1 MKHPGTSSGGKP
13 RTPRNPAKATVT
25 GRNFRN
31 TRTGYAYRS
40 KTRRD
45 PARDVAFQALRRVD
59 QDHAYANLVLPG
71 LIERARLH
79 RRDAAFATE
88 LVYGTLRLQGRYDA
102 IIGLLSDRDIAAL
115 DPELV
120 TVLRMGIHQIL
131 QMRVEDYAAVDT
143 MVDLARDRLSAGPA
157 GMVNAVLRKVTEH
170 DLSYWLDAITSGLT
184 GEKDLSRAFSYP
196 EWIVWAL
203 RDALIATGRDAGDLP
218 GLLHAQNRPAYV
230 TLCARPGLI
239 SADELATAAETY
251 LDADTR
257 LGELS
262 DCAVVLSGGDPRR
275 LRAVERG
282 LAGVEDEGS
291 QLVAKVLAAAPVT
304 GVERTWVDL
313 CAGPGGK
320 TALLAGLARSRDVS
334 VIANEVSPHRAE
346 LVRDS
351 TKAFTDQIVQVLQ
364 GDGRDFGRLHP
375 GKADR
380 VLVDAPCSGLG
391 SLRRRPEAR
400 WNKSATD
407 LKDLTALQQE
417 LLRSALETVK
427 PGGVVGY
434 ATCSPHLA
442 ETRQVVETTVKN
454 RADLRVLDAP
464 AVAREIIVNPEHDL
478 GPGPYLQLWPDRDG
492 TDAMF
497 LALIQKKS
505 PADEA
510 ITPKQSEADPEI
522 RQ

>member
-1 MKHPGTSSGGKP
+1 MNHSDGASG
-13 RTPRNPAKATVT
+13 AKSHSVGNSANA
-25 GRNFRN
+25 GGGNRNFRN
-31 TRTGYAYRS
+31 SRTGYAYRS
-40 KTRRD
+40 KARRD
-45 PARDVAFQALRRVD
+45 PARDVAFQALCRVD
-59 QDHAYANLVLPG
+59 RDHAYANLVLPG
-71 LIERARLH
+71 LIDRARLH

-88 LVYGTLRLQGRYDA
+88 LVYGTLRLRGRYDA
-102 IIGLLSDRDIAAL
+102 ILELLTNRSVADL
-115 DPELV
+115 DPELL

-143 MVDLARDRLSAGPA
+143 MVDLARDRLSVGPA
-157 GMVNAVLRKVTEH
+157 GMVNAVLRKVTAR
-170 DLSYWLDAITSGLT
+170 DLSSWLDAITEGLP
-184 GEKDLSRAFSYP
+184 GEKALSRAFSYP
-196 EWIVWAL
+196 EWMVWAL
-203 RDALIATGRDAGDLP
+203 RDALVANGRDAAELP

-230 TLCARPGLI
+230 TLCARPSLLT
-239 SADELATAAETY
+239 ADELATAAETY
-251 LDADTR
+251 LDVDTR

-320 TALLAGLARSRDVS
+320 TALLAGLASSRNVS

-351 TKAFTDQIVQVLQ
+351 TKAFTDQTVQVLQ
-364 GDGRDFGRLHP
+364 GDGRDFGELHP

-380 VLVDAPCSGLG
+380 VLVDVPCSGLG

-400 WNKSATD
+400 WNKSASD
-407 LKDLTALQQE
+407 LKDLTALQQG
-417 LLRSALETVK
+417 LLQSALQTVK

-434 ATCSPHLA
+434 ATCSPHLS
-442 ETRQVVETTVKN
+442 ETRQIVESVVKN
-454 RADLRVLDAP
+454 RADLRIVDAL
-464 AVAREIIVNPEHDL
+464 AVAHDIIVNPDHDL
-478 GPGPYLQLWPDRDG
+478 GSGPYLQLWPDRDG

-497 LALIQKKS
+497 LALIAKVPDS
-505 PADEA
+505 GE
-510 ITPKQSEADPEI
+510 
-522 RQ
+522 

>member
-1 MKHPGTSSGGKP
+1 MNHSGGASAGKS
-13 RTPRNPAKATVT
+13 RSAGNRAKT
-25 GRNFRN
+25 GGAARNFRN
-31 TRTGYAYRS
+31 SRTGYAYRS
-40 KTRRD
+40 KARRD

-71 LIERARLH
+71 LIERAHLH

-102 IIGLLSDRDIAAL
+102 IIGLLSDRDVADL
-115 DPELV
+115 DPELL

-170 DLSYWLDAITSGLT
+170 DLSYWLDTITSGLT
-184 GEKDLSRAFSYP
+184 GEKALSRAFSYP

-203 RDALIATGRDAGDLP
+203 RDALVANGRDAAELP
-218 GLLHAQNRPAYV
+218 ELLHAQNRPAYV
-230 TLCARPGLI
+230 TLCARPGFI
-239 SADELATAAETY
+239 TADELATAAETY
-251 LDADTR
+251 LDANTR

-282 LAGVEDEGS
+282 FAGVEDEGS

-320 TALLAGLARSRDVS
+320 TALLAGLASSRNVS

-346 LVRDS
+346 LVRAS
-351 TKAFTDQIVQVLQ
+351 TKAFPDQTVQVLQ
-364 GDGRDFGRLHP
+364 GDGRDFGELHP

-400 WNKSATD
+400 WNKSTTD
-407 LKDLTALQQE
+407 LKDLTALQQV
-417 LLRSALETVK
+417 LLQSALQTVK

-442 ETRQVVETTVKN
+442 ETRQVVESVVKN
-454 RADLRVLDAP
+454 RTDLRVLDAP
-464 AVAREIIVNPEHDL
+464 AVARDIIVNPEHDL

-497 LALIQKKS
+497 LALIEKLPDSQ
-505 PADEA
+505 E
-510 ITPKQSEADPEI
+510 
-522 RQ
+522 